1 MLDMSEW
8 EKLRLYK
15 KLGSSD
21 QKLFLSTVTEVA
33 ELIDKPPSGL
43 DTFVDHSID
52 HCYRVAKCVEA
63 ILPKIELNKAERL
76 ALLYSIIFHDIG
88 MWTRRGEIYECM
100 DNDKFTEFAKKQFGA
115 EALKKVETLIKSENK
130 WIGELALLHMVA
142 LCNREYH
149 PKRSADIVRD
159 GKIVKGVTSKTL
171 LGIIARIIEAHGLDS
186 DRVLKDPGFNK
197 DLIVLDKR
205 QEPINV
211 RYLAFLLR
219 LGDLLDTGEPRI
231 PYLLWEYL
239 SPLPP
244 ESEIHWKR
252 VENLK
257 ILATPDQIEIF
268 MGNFGDDEIG
278 ERALQLAKKWI
289 NYIKNDIENLR
300 KLCEQPVNYGQDD
313 RPKMGN
319 LELKNVPK
327 DKFWYIKDEE
337 VEALKSYY
345 ELRLGKLERMLRNLE
360 MMTKKIFQS
369 KEPLSVEYINESLKR
384 IDIYLQSFK
393 PLLDFFIKIC
403 KLAEVA
409 NWRIKDTLNRYV
421 HLCNGIGELSKK
433 NKLPQVSMPLLNE
446 VKLILEGDVNV

>member
-1 MLDMSEW
+1 M
-8 EKLRLYK
+8 
-15 KLGSSD
+15 
-21 QKLFLSTVTEVA
+21 
-33 ELIDKPPSGL
+33 
-43 DTFVDHSID
+43 DHSID
-52 HCYRVAKCVEA
+52 HCYRVAKSVDA
-63 ILPKIELNKAERL
+63 ILPKIELNKAELL

-88 MWTRRGEIYECM
+88 MWTRRGEICECM
-100 DNDKFTEFAKKQFGA
+100 GNGKFKEFAKKQFGA
-115 EALKKVETLIKSENK
+115 DALKEVETLIKSENK
-130 WIGELALLHMVA
+130 WIGELALIHMVA
-142 LCNREYH
+142 LWNRQYH

-159 GKIVKGVTSKTL
+159 GKIVKGVTSETL
-171 LGIIARIIEAHGLDS
+171 LGIIAIIIEAHGLDS
-186 DRVLKDPGFNK
+186 DRVLKDPCFNR
-197 DLIVLDKR
+197 DLIVLDTR

-239 SPLPP
+239 SPLPS

-268 MGNFGDDEIG
+268 MGNFGDDEVG
-278 ERALQLAKKWI
+278 KRALQLAEKWI

-300 KLCEQPVNYGQDD
+300 KLCEHPVNYGQDD

-319 LELKNVPK
+319 LELKDVPK

-360 MMTKKIFQS
+360 MRKKIFES
-369 KEPLSVEYINESLKR
+369 EESLSVEYINESLKH
-384 IDIYLQSFK
+384 IDVYLQSFK
-393 PLLDFFIKIC
+393 PLLDFFIEIC
-403 KLAEVA
+403 KPAEVA
-409 NWRIKDTLNRYV
+409 NWRIKAALNNYV
-421 HLCNGIGELSKK
+421 HLCNGMGVISKQ